1 MGRNDVR
8 RVVFQFDREL
18 LPAFGGLREY
28 QFSVSD
34 YRRAV
39 RVEEGVFV
47 PRVDADRYLVGADQR
62 IAVFFLADAVF
73 LGSPRAQREI
83 NDSVVGIAFG
93 DGRSRGLGRADVGNV
108 SAGIFYPSVQCG
120 GPQRERAAEA
130 DDAVRAPGAYILAY
144 EQVAASLPTPAMP
157 TSFDSSRAAYCPG
170 LPGRVSATLSVSVVP
185 AMAAPVLPVPQ

>member
-120 GPQRERAAEA
+120 GPQRERAAEC
-130 DDAVRAPGAYILAY
+130 
-144 EQVAASLPTPAMP
+144 
-157 TSFDSSRAAYCPG
+157 SS
-170 LPGRVSATLSVSVVP
+170 
-185 AMAAPVLPVPQ
+185 